1 MKAAANENRNF
12 GFGQL
17 AEYIVDA
24 GQRTTLFWD
33 TLRQRGNQYLA
44 HMASEVPHVLQY
56 DFDLVVDGHTLSEPV
71 NYGLVKIKPP
81 DGVAIDDRKRPFV
94 VVDPRAGHGPGIGG
108 FKADSEIGVI
118 MAQGHPCYFIGFTPE
133 PEPGQTLEKI
143 MRAEGRF
150 LEHIIALHPAAAGKP
165 VVIGNCQA
173 GWAVMMLAAAFPDLC
188 GPIIAAG
195 APLSYWAGVRGE
207 NPMRYTGGLLGGS
220 WLTALTS
227 DMGNGKFDGAWLVQN
242 FEGLNPA
249 NTLWSKQYNLYAK
262 IDTETPRYLGFERW
276 WGGHVILNAEEIQT
290 IVDQLFVGNK
300 LSSANIVTSDGMRVD
315 LRNIRAPIVC
325 FCSKGD
331 NITPPQQAL
340 GWILDLYND
349 VDDIRAS
356 GQTIIYAVHE
366 SVGHLGIFVSGS
378 VAQKEHS
385 EFASNIDFIDCL
397 PPGLYEAVMEKT
409 SPDTAN
415 IELVGG
421 AYISRFER
429 RTLDDIRALGGNDL
443 ADERCFAAVERLS
456 EMTHGIYRTTAQP
469 LVRALANEQTAEWL
483 RRSHPLRLGY
493 ELLSDRNPLMAPVAE
508 AAQWVKDHRAPAA
521 SDNLFLQW
529 QTLFAEGITQCLNA
543 FRDWRD
549 MMIEQTFF
557 GIYGN
562 PWLQAMLGLKA
573 SDDPPRRSPGLEPD
587 HLELIER
594 RKAELLGAMDRGGTR
609 EAVIRGLIYV
619 RMPEGAADER
629 GFEMIRRIRDEH
641 DPDLS
646 LSAFKAIVREQ
657 FFMVLLDQ
665 QWAREAMA
673 SLLKGHQDEGPALF
687 AMIERIAAASGPL
700 SHKAQQR
707 LKEIKPLFI
716 PSQPPNPK
724 KAKTKPK
731 PKAKMKAKPKAQA
744 KAKPKAAAA
753 SD

>member
-1 MKAAANENRNF
+1 MKALANENWSR
-12 GFGQL
+12 GLDQL
-17 AEYIVDA
+17 TEYLLDA
-24 GQRTTLFWD
+24 GQRNILFWD

-44 HMASEVPHVLQY
+44 HMASDVPHVLQY
-56 DFDLVVDGHTLSEPV
+56 DFDLVVDGHTLDEPV
-71 NYGLVKIKPP
+71 NYALVKIKPP
-81 DGVAIDDRKRPFV
+81 QGVTVDDRKRPFV

-118 MAQGHPCYFIGFTPE
+118 MAEGHPCYFIGFTPD

-150 LEHIIALHPAAAGKP
+150 LERVIALHPEAIGKP

-173 GWAVMMLAAAFPDLC
+173 GWAVMMLAATFPDLC

-207 NPMRYTGGLLGGS
+207 NPMRYSGGLLGGS

-227 DMGNGKFDGAWLVQN
+227 DLGNGKFDGAWLVQN

-249 NTLWSKQYNLYAK
+249 NTLWSKQYNLYAR
-262 IDTETPRYLGFERW
+262 IDTEAPRYLGFERW
-276 WGGHVILNAEEIQT
+276 WGGHVILNGEEIQA

-300 LSSANIVTSDGMRVD
+300 LSTANILTSDGMRVD

-340 GWILDLYND
+340 GWILDLYES

-356 GQTIIYAVHE
+356 GQTIIYTVHE

-378 VAQKEHS
+378 VAKKEHS
-385 EFASNIDFIDCL
+385 EFTSNIDLIDCL

-409 SPDTAN
+409 SEDTAN

-421 AYISRFER
+421 GYISRFEQ
-429 RTLDDIRALGGNDL
+429 RTLDDIRALGGNTL
-443 ADERCFAAVERLS
+443 EDERCFAAVARLS
-456 EMTHGIYRTTAQP
+456 EITNGIYRTTAQP

-483 RRSHPLRLGY
+483 RRSHPLRMGY
-493 ELLSDRNPLMAPVAE
+493 ELISDNNPMIEPLASAAEWVQANRTPV
-508 AAQWVKDHRAPAA
+508 A
-521 SDNLFLQW
+521 SDNLFMQCQNFYSDLM
-529 QTLFAEGITQCLNA
+529 TQGLNA

-549 MMIEQTFF
+549 FMIEQTFF
-557 GIYGN
+557 GLYSN

-573 SDDPPRRSPGLEPD
+573 SDEPPRRSPGLEPD

-594 RKAELLGAMDRGGTR
+594 RKAELMGTMDQGGTR
-609 EAVIRGLIYV
+609 EALIRGLIYV
-619 RMPEGAADER
+619 RMPEGAVDER

-641 DPDLS
+641 DPDHTLS
-646 LSAFKAIVREQ
+646 EFKAIIREQ
-657 FFMVLLDQ
+657 YFMVLLDERQ
-665 QWAREAMA
+665 AREAIPA
-673 SLLKGHQDEGPALF
+673 LLEGHQDEGLALF
-687 AMIERIAAASGPL
+687 AMIEQIVTASGPL
-700 SHKAQQR
+700 GPKAQQR
-707 LKEIKPLFI
+707 LKEIEPMFR
-716 PSQPPNPK
+716 PSQIAKPK
-724 KAKTKPK
+724 KA
-731 PKAKMKAKPKAQA
+731 KAKPKAKA

-753 SD
+753 SE